1 MTTTYTQTTTILPYR
16 IEVYRPGL
24 SKTIADLLYAY
35 CHGSYAKRVET
46 ELNRAEVDEHEERP
60 SQAAIATIT
69 NLIEKVAR
77 TDSLSEPEVSA
88 FCGEASVTWRCGNR
102 EVTLL
107 SRGAA
112 DDPKI
117 LRYEYRGNQPSYH
130 HMTINANE
138 KELLKAIG
146 YNNHRPRGWLYE

>member
-1 MTTTYTQTTTILPYR
+1 MTTTYTQTTMILPYR
-16 IEVYRPGL
+16 IEVYRPNL
-24 SKTIADLLYAY
+24 SATIAGLLYEH

-46 ELNRAEVDEHEERP
+46 ELNQLEVGEHEERP
-60 SQAAIATIT
+60 SQAAIGSI
-69 NLIEKVAR
+69 NDLIEKVAK

-117 LRYEYRGNQPSYH
+117 LRYEYRGNLPSYH
-130 HMTINANE
+130 HMTTNANE

-146 YNNHRPRGWLYE
+146 YNSHRPHGWLYE